1 MRMRDLPAF
10 RTTWV
15 LLILLGLSVV
25 FGGIT
30 GWLFLS
36 GSTSMAWLNY
46 IFSFMQ
52 VLGMGFFYCVWL
64 SFRVRLPKGAWRA
77 ASHVG
82 FSTIFPMATLYMATV
97 FLFTF
102 TMPLGMVTL
111 PNNQV
116 VLNRPD
122 YLNNFGIL
130 YGCALIVA
138 CFAGPIY
145 AIMSPFRVP
154 VLVTISETADVS
166 DPSSSESETV
176 TPQQQQVVR

>member
-1 MRMRDLPAF
+1 MRLRDLPAY

-15 LLILLGLSVV
+15 LLILLGFSVV
-25 FGGIT
+25 LGGIT

-46 IFSFMQ
+46 IFGFMQ

-111 PNNQV
+111 PNDQV

-138 CFAGPIY
+138 CFAGPVY
-145 AIMSPFRVP
+145 AMMSPFRVP
-154 VLVTISETADVS
+154 YLMTISKPEG
-166 DPSSSESETV
+166 ESEASETEAAPMESHHQELV
-176 TPQQQQVVR
+176 Q

>member
-10 RTTWV
+10 RTTGV

-138 CFAGPIY
+138 CFACPVY
-145 AIMSPFRVP
+145 AVMSPFRVP
-154 VLVTISETADVS
+154 VLVTMTGTER
-166 DPSSSESETV
+166 ESEPV
-176 TPQQQQVVR
+176 PLAEVMMESQQEEVIQ

>member
-25 FGGIT
+25 LGGIT

-46 IFSFMQ
+46 IFGFMQ
-52 VLGMGFFYCVWL
+52 VLGMGFFYCVWI

-77 ASHVG
+77 ASHIG

-97 FLFTF
+97 FAFTF

-111 PNNQV
+111 PNDQM

-138 CFAGPIY
+138 CFAGPVY

-154 VLVTISETADVS
+154 VLVTISETAETS
-166 DPSSSESETV
+166 DPSPSETV
-176 TPQQQQVVR
+176 TTEQQQLVQ

>member
-46 IFSFMQ
+46 IFGFMQ

-82 FSTIFPMATLYMATV
+82 FSTIFPMATLYMVGV
-97 FLFTF
+97 FALTF
-102 TMPLGMVTL
+102 SMPLGMVTL

-138 CFAGPIY
+138 CFSGPVY

-154 VLVTISETADVS
+154 VMVTIDENMVVS
-166 DPSSSESETV
+166 DPDASEAAAE
-176 TPQQQQVVR
+176 QQQLVQ

>member
-10 RTTWV
+10 RTTWA
-15 LLILLGLSVV
+15 LLILLGLSVIL
-25 FGGIT
+25 GGIT
-30 GWLFLS
+30 GWLFLF

-46 IFSFMQ
+46 IFGFMQ
-52 VLGMGFFYCVWL
+52 VLGMGFFYCVWI

-77 ASHVG
+77 ASHIG

-97 FLFTF
+97 FAFTF
-102 TMPLGMVTL
+102 AMPLGMVTL

-138 CFAGPIY
+138 CFAGPVY

-154 VLVTISETADVS
+154 VMVTISETADVS
-166 DPSSSESETV
+166 EPYSSETV
-176 TPQQQQVVR
+176 ITEQKQLVQ